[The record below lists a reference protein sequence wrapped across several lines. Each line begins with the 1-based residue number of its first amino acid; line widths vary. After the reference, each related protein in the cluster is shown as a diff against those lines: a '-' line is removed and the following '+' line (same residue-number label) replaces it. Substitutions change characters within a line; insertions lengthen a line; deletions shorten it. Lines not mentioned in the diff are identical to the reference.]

1 MNISPEIQDD
11 LKKLREC
18 ISVLFMFVRQPIQ
31 DELFVE
37 HLNQWLEQL
46 VSVKS
51 ES

>member
-1 MNISPEIQDD
+1 MDMSPDVQDD
-11 LKKLREC
+11 LQKLREC

-46 VSVKS
+46 VGVKR
-51 ES
+51 EF